1 MATRAVRVR
10 RTLTEVFPA
19 ANKYWEFQKTVCLCT
34 VVLATLKFRHKH
46 KILCWTENW
55 IMKHALA
62 QSKLILYYLVLGLL
76 QSKNII
82 SAILIWPRLECCGE
96 IPGRNLRGKLW
107 QESWRESQQE
117 SWGNLSKNS
126 WRESR
131 QEILGETWPESSRE
145 SWQVPWWKSWQESWW
160 ALLMLEETSFQFS
173 KEKKQHLITYNNY

>member
-10 RTLTEVFPA
+10 RTLTGVFPA
-19 ANKYWEFQKTVCLCT
+19 ANKYWEFQKTFCLCT

-96 IPGRNLRGKLW
+96 SNAGIFGGNRGRNLGGNPNRNLGEISARILGGNPDRKSWEKPGRNLRGNPGRYLDG
-107 QESWRESQQE
+107 SPGR
-117 SWGNLSKNS
+117 NLGGPFLCWKKPVFSSPRKKNN
-126 WRESR
+126 
-131 QEILGETWPESSRE
+131 I
-145 SWQVPWWKSWQESWW
+145 
-160 ALLMLEETSFQFS
+160 
-173 KEKKQHLITYNNY
+173 